1 MKRLISVGIVAFFL
15 VPVAATGQYTDWSA
29 PVNLGAPVNTNT
41 VDSCVTVSKD
51 GLTLIFSSTR
61 QYLPTIN
68 TSDRD
73 IYVTKRETTEEN
85 WGEPQPLAILNTV
98 GFFDSCPS
106 LSLDEHRLYFTSNR
120 PGCGGVDLWVSRRQD
135 RRDDF
140 GWETP
145 VNLGCEG
152 DGYLNTAGGDQMESF
167 FEDEKGRVIMYFT
180 RVTAAGQDIYQSVM
194 RSDDTFGPATKVVE
208 LSSSATD
215 QGPVVR
221 RDGLEVIFLS
231 NRAGLS
237 SLHFW
242 TATRESTE
250 DSWSEPVQ
258 VPTLG
263 GVSQGRISLS
273 FDGRE
278 LYFTSWREGSV
289 ENWRDGRR
297 ELWPDLWVARREF
310 LGRKK

>member
-1 MKRLISVGIVAFFL
+1 MKWMIRVGIIAFLL
-15 VPVAATGQYTDWSA
+15 VPVAATGQYTDWSE
-29 PVNLGAPVNTNT
+29 PVNLGAPVNTNALE
-41 VDSCVTVSKD
+41 SCVTVSKD

-68 TSDRD
+68 GTDRD
-73 IYVTKRETTEEN
+73 LYVSKRESTEAN
-85 WGEPQPLAILNTV
+85 WGDPQPLSILNAV

-135 RRDDF
+135 RGDDF

-152 DGYLNTAGGDQMESF
+152 DGYLNTGGGDQMESF

-180 RVTAAGQDIYQSVM
+180 RVTAAGQDIYQSVL
-194 RSDDTFGPATKVVE
+194 RSDDTFGPATKVAE
-208 LSSSATD
+208 LSSSGTD

-231 NRAGLS
+231 NRGGLS
-237 SLHFW
+237 TLHFW
-242 TATRESTE
+242 TATRDSTE
-250 DSWSEPVQ
+250 DPWSEPVQ
-258 VPTLG
+258 VPVLG

-278 LYFTSWREGSV
+278 LYFTSWREGSI
-289 ENWRDGRR
+289 
-297 ELWPDLWVARREF
+297 ELRPDLWVATREF
-310 LGRKK
+310 QRRKK